1 MESWFWEL
9 LIGVGRLFIH
19 PVLYVTLA
27 VAIVLGYFRVKR
39 ERYDFHIR
47 VEYGLTEF
55 QKACKSLLAGLALSV
70 LTLGLGFILP
80 FGTVVLISLFSI
92 LFTLFIKPRWLSTA
106 YIFGFTLLGVVLL
119 PRFET
124 GVPLI
129 QRLFDSLGD
138 THLPS
143 LALLMGLLILAEGFF
158 VLKQAPYQTSP
169 QLQKSKRG
177 LPVGSHVVQR
187 VWILPLFLFVPVGTG
202 GMETSFEW
210 WPVLQMGEHT
220 VSLWLVPFS
229 MGYYQRLKSS
239 LPREV
244 IPAAGRHLLFL
255 GVLVLTISI
264 ASFWWENSAILA
276 AVLAVVGREW
286 LNFRAKNQD
295 DKRKPLFVLRDNGL
309 VILGVIPETPAEKM
323 NLQIGEIISK
333 VNNIPVNSVSNFYE
347 ALQQNRAF
355 CKLQVIDKNGETRFA
370 QCALYEND
378 HYELGLLFVQVG
390 KKWNQTKAV

>member
-27 VAIVLGYFRVKR
+27 VAVVLGYFRVKR
-39 ERYDFHIR
+39 ERHDFHIR

-55 QKACKSLLAGLALSV
+55 QKACKSLFVGLALSV

-80 FGTVVLISLFSI
+80 FGTVVLLSLFTI

-106 YIFGFTLLGVVLL
+106 YIFGFSLLGVVFL
-119 PRFET
+119 PRLET
-124 GVPLI
+124 GVPII
-129 QRLFDSLGD
+129 QRLSDSLGD

-143 LALLMGLLILAEGFF
+143 LALLMGILMIVEGLF
-158 VLKQAPYQTSP
+158 VLKQAPFQTSP

-187 VWILPLFLFVPVGTG
+187 VWILPLFLFVPVGSG
-202 GMETSFEW
+202 GIETSLEW

-220 VSLWLVPFS
+220 LSLWLVPFS

-239 LPREV
+239 LPVDV
-244 IPAAGRHLLFL
+244 IPLVGRQLLLL
-255 GVLVLTISI
+255 GVLVGIISI
-264 ASFWWENSAILA
+264 GSFWWENAAILA
-276 AVLAVVGREW
+276 AVFAVVGREW
-286 LNFRAKNQD
+286 LNYRARVQD
-295 DKRKPLFVLRDNGL
+295 DKHQPIFVQRDQGL
-309 VILGVIPETPAEKM
+309 VILGVIPESPAGKM
-323 NLQIGEIISK
+323 NLQIGEVITK
-333 VNNIPVNSVSNFYE
+333 VNNLPVNSVSNFYE
-347 ALQQNRAF
+347 ALQHNRAF
-355 CKLQVIDKNGETRFA
+355 CKLQVVDANGETRFA

-378 HYELGLLFVQVG
+378 HHELGLLFVQVG
-390 KKWNQTKAV
+390 KKWKKTEAV

>member
-27 VAIVLGYFRVKR
+27 VAVVLGYFRVKR

-55 QKACKSLLAGLALSV
+55 QKACKSLLVGLALSV
-70 LTLGLGFILP
+70 LTIGLGFVLP
-80 FGTVVLISLFSI
+80 FGAVVLLSVFTI

-106 YIFGFTLLGVVLL
+106 YIFGFSMLGVVLL
-119 PRFET
+119 PKMET
-124 GVPLI
+124 GITII
-129 QRLFDSLGD
+129 QRLFDSLEE
-138 THLPS
+138 THLPT
-143 LALLMGLLILAEGFF
+143 LALLMGILMIAEGLF
-158 VLKQAPYQTSP
+158 VLKQAPLQTSP

-177 LPVGSHVVQR
+177 LPVGTHVVQR
-187 VWILPLFLFVPVGTG
+187 VWILPIFLFVPMGSG
-202 GMETSFEW
+202 GIQASFEW

-220 VSLWLVPFS
+220 LSLWLVPFS

-239 LPREV
+239 LPMDV
-244 IPAAGRHLLFL
+244 IPLVGRQLLLL
-255 GVLVLTISI
+255 GVLTLAISVG
-264 ASFWWENSAILA
+264 SFWWENAAIFA

-286 LNFRAKNQD
+286 LNYRARMQD
-295 DKRKPLFVLRDNGL
+295 DKHQPIFVQRDKGL
-309 VILGVIPETPAEKM
+309 VILGVIPESPAEKM
-323 NLQIGEIISK
+323 NLHIGEVITK
-333 VNNIPVNSVSNFYE
+333 VNNMPVNTVSSFYE

-355 CKLQVIDKNGETRFA
+355 CKLQVLDANGEARFA

-378 HYELGLLFVQVG
+378 HHELGLLFVQVG
-390 KKWNQTKAV
+390 KKWKHTEAV